1 MIKKISKDFIWNVIG
16 SSFNAFNSL
25 FFMMIVTRING
36 MNDAGIFSFAFST
49 ACLFYII
56 GIYSGRTYQVTDDNE
71 KISDSD
77 YIHSRFFS
85 CSIMVILSI
94 VFCLLRQYNLYKSIV
109 IVGLVIYKAFE
120 SFSEAVYAIIQ
131 EQDQLYK
138 VGISMFIK
146 AIISLILFL
155 ITDYLFKNIILSI
168 LFIGVVNL
176 LVILIYDIKN
186 IRKLNFKL
194 EKLNFKK
201 VWMIFKF
208 GFFAFAFSILTQY
221 VINAPKYSI
230 DTLLSNSDQ
239 TIFGIIFMPA
249 TIIILLGQ
257 FILQPFLLRL
267 KMSLKENKK
276 DFLKLTI
283 LLSIAIAIV
292 GTIFL
297 IFMYFFGTSL
307 LKILYNVEL
316 NMYLNALVIIIIGG
330 IFYGVSLLL
339 STSLTT
345 LRSTF
350 SQLLVFIIVTMFSY
364 FIANYLVSKNE
375 ILGASYAYM
384 YSMLLLLILYII
396 TFSYVLKK
404 YRGDKK

>member
-1 MIKKISKDFIWNVIG
+1 
-16 SSFNAFNSL
+16 
-25 FFMMIVTRING
+25 
-36 MNDAGIFSFAFST
+36 
-49 ACLFYII
+49 
-56 GIYSGRTYQVTDDNE
+56 
-71 KISDSD
+71 
-77 YIHSRFFS
+77 
-85 CSIMVILSI
+85 MVILSI

-345 LRSTF
+345 MRSTF